1 VTKDTRE
8 GKCPVSTEEAP
19 EEVIFDSYD
28 DIIGW
33 THQIALSTGR
43 AKRNYS
49 QWGQQRLEEEGEDD
63 SIEGALQRNLR
74 GSLST
79 DTIDFSGNLEMGIY
93 EEIDFSDLETE
104 SNHAGKN
111 FYFGDS
117 LSVNVSDSV
126 ANITYHE
133 ETGEKVN
140 DEAKIETIMNRYIR
154 RDRTPEARDE
164 KALEKLAYAAK

>member
-1 VTKDTRE
+1 MV
-8 GKCPVSTEEAP
+8 
-19 EEVIFDSYD
+19 FDSYD

-43 AKRNYS
+43 AERNYS

-79 DTIDFSGNLEMGIY
+79 DTIDFSGNLEMEIY

-111 FYFGDS
+111 F
-117 LSVNVSDSV
+117 
-126 ANITYHE
+126 
-133 ETGEKVN
+133 
-140 DEAKIETIMNRYIR
+140 
-154 RDRTPEARDE
+154 
-164 KALEKLAYAAK
+164 